1 MTNLYKFQGV
11 ETTTLTDRDGA
22 LVGYYRGT
30 PVVRKAG
37 SVITLNTGGWFSK
50 TTKVRMN
57 QFSNHYCLGAYS
69 VYQRKGQWFVDV
81 SGKTLQFDGDVL
93 TFDMVAL

>member
-11 ETTTLTDRDGA
+11 ETTTATDRDGA

-30 PVVRKAG
+30 PVARKAG
-37 SVITLNTGGWFSK
+37 NVITLQTGGWFSR

-57 QFSNHYCLGAYS
+57 QFSHNFTNNAYS
-69 VYQRKGQWFVDV
+69 VYQRKHQWFVDV
-81 SGKTLQFDGDVL
+81 NGQTIPFNGNSL
-93 TFDMVAL
+93 TFEV

>member
-11 ETTTLTDRDGA
+11 ETTTTTDRDGA

-30 PVVRKAG
+30 PVARIAG
-37 SVITLNTGGWFSK
+37 NIVTLQTGGWFSR

-57 QFSNHYCLGAYS
+57 QFSHHYAHGSYG
-69 VYQRKGQWFVDV
+69 VYQKKGQWFVDV
-81 SGKTLQFDGDVL
+81 NGQTLQFNGNEL
-93 TFDMVAL
+93 TFQLGA

>member
-11 ETTTLTDRDGA
+11 ETTTMTDRDGA

-30 PVVRKAG
+30 PVARKAG
-37 SVITLNTGGWFSK
+37 NVITLNTGGWFSR

-57 QFSNHYCLGAYS
+57 QFSHNYAYGS
-69 VYQRKGQWFVDV
+69 YGVYQKKGQWFVDV
-81 SGKTLQFDGDVL
+81 NGQTLQFNGNEL
-93 TFDMVAL
+93 TFNLGA

>member
-11 ETTTLTDRDGA
+11 ETTTITDRDGA

-30 PVVRKAG
+30 PVARKHG
-37 SVITLNTGGWFSK
+37 NVITLNTGGWFSR

-57 QFSNHYCLGAYS
+57 QFSHNFCFGSFGVYQKKGEWFVSINDKTLKFTDDSLTFELGA
-69 VYQRKGQWFVDV
+69 
-81 SGKTLQFDGDVL
+81 
-93 TFDMVAL
+93 

>member
-11 ETTTLTDRDGA
+11 ETTTATDRDGA

-30 PVVRKAG
+30 PVARIHG
-37 SVITLNTGGWFSK
+37 SVVTLNTGGWFSR

-57 QFSNHYCLGAYS
+57 QFSNHFANGSYG

-81 SGKTLQFDGDVL
+81 NGKTLQFNGNTL
-93 TFDMVAL
+93 TFDLGA

>member
-11 ETTTLTDRDGA
+11 ETTTMTDRDGA

-30 PVVRKAG
+30 PVARKAG
-37 SVITLNTGGWFSK
+37 NVITLQTGGWFSR

-57 QFSNHYCLGAYS
+57 QFSHHFVNGS
-69 VYQRKGQWFVDV
+69 FGVYQKNYQWFVDV
-81 SGKTLQFDGDVL
+81 KGQTLPFNGSSI
-93 TFDMVAL
+93 TFEV

>member
-11 ETTTLTDRDGA
+11 QTTVATDRDGA

-30 PVVRKAG
+30 PVARLAG
-37 SVITLNTGGWFSK
+37 DVVTLNTGGWFSR

-57 QFSNHYCLGAYS
+57 QFSHNFTNHAFG
-69 VYQRKGQWFVDV
+69 VYQLKGDWFVDV
-81 SGKTLQFDGDVL
+81 NGQTLKFNGNELSFKLGV
-93 TFDMVAL
+93 